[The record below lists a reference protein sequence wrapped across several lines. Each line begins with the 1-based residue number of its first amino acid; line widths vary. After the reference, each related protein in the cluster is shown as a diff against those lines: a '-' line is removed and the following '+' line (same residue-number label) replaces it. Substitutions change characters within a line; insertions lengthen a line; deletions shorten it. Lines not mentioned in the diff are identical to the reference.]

1 MARCASIILLGVAS
15 AADVVGA
22 FRAQPSSIH
31 HRITESRP
39 TASSLGLPRGIIA
52 AKEGK
57 EQRGRGDFALS
68 FLRSDVDAAGE
79 LSAEVAIDI
88 DAELAFIARRKCLV
102 GRGGDCNDGN
112 GIMAMGARGGGGG
125 GGECFNDGREHHRV
139 DCEHALGETICES
152 ANDVLDSHRTEI
164 YVKCEASSIQ
174 R

>member
-1 MARCASIILLGVAS
+1 MARCASIILLVVAS

-39 TASSLGLPRGIIA
+39 TAISLGLLRGIIA

-68 FLRSDVDAAGE
+68 FLRSDVHAAGE

-88 DAELAFIARRKCLV
+88 DAELAFIARRNVLL
-102 GRGGDCNDGN
+102 
-112 GIMAMGARGGGGG
+112 A
-125 GGECFNDGREHHRV
+125 GEEIATM
-139 DCEHALGETICES
+139 ETALGRWVHEEEDEEGDVSTTDERIIES
-152 ANDVLDSHRTEI
+152 IANMLLERP
-164 YVKCEASSIQ
+164 
-174 R
+174 

>member
-1 MARCASIILLGVAS
+1 MARCASIILLVVAS

-88 DAELAFIARRKCLV
+88 DAELAFIARRNVLLAGEEIATMETALWRWV
-102 GRGGDCNDGN
+102 HEEEEEEEGN
-112 GIMAMGARGGGGG
+112 VSTT
-125 GGECFNDGREHHRV
+125 D
-139 DCEHALGETICES
+139 ES
-152 ANDVLDSHRTEI
+152 IIESIANMLLERP
-164 YVKCEASSIQ
+164 YVSLPTTSSTHIVQ
-174 R
+174 KYM

>member
-1 MARCASIILLGVAS
+1 MARCASIILLVVAS

-68 FLRSDVDAAGE
+68 FLRSDVDAVGE

-88 DAELAFIARRKCLV
+88 DAELAFIARRNVLLAGEEIATTETALWRWV
-102 GRGGDCNDGN
+102 HEEEDEEGDVSTTGT
-112 GIMAMGARGGGGG
+112 
-125 GGECFNDGREHHRV
+125 RE
-139 DCEHALGETICES
+139 S
-152 ANDVLDSHRTEI
+152 
-164 YVKCEASSIQ
+164 
-174 R
+174 